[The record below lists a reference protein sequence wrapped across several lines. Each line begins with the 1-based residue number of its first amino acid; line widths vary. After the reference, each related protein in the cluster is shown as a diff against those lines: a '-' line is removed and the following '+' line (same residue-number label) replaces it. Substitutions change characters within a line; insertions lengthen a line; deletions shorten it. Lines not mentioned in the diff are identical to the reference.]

1 MVLPS
6 PSKLPG
12 KFYKSRVSQRT
23 VPPRRRA
30 STAPPTDSPPIKRQ
44 KTSLHISATPP
55 LAGNDQLELQSINPS
70 TSGSTPVLGSVSSP
84 VDTPR
89 RPSSASMAQSRP
101 VQSQSSSRSRLMA
114 ATLPTSVAHGASQ
127 RTSSLERGAMQR
139 SDMELALRQE
149 INQAVY
155 EYPNF
160 VDELLA
166 IPDHDRREDVRQAL
180 SSIPFFSHSGREW
193 AINCQDLEGQESPE
207 MHTQLARILNAI
219 GQATFTS
226 DQFRP
231 VHQEIVALHGVP
243 IKADDPNDTDTSPD
257 IVQAMPGSDGRR
269 HWAEVQF
276 IAECKGKSASKGRE
290 EQLSDALLQVA
301 RYARA
306 TLIHQI
312 ERLHVFSIITY
323 GTEAI
328 FVRLGRTGI
337 LHSPPINLQKNFS
350 EFALAAAGLFALSPD
365 SFGYDC
371 RFYYW
376 PRLTGLAD
384 DYNTERQIRI
394 KTGKRRWVVSEILCQ
409 RKCLVGRATLVLLL
423 SRVQN
428 HRQRVVLKMIWRDK
442 SRADEGENLEDF
454 RGWHGIC
461 QCIWSEVG
469 ASTAVRYRDDM
480 VTSPLMKSL
489 YPPLRNVK
497 ATEIRASA
505 SGGSTRSVTSRIS
518 HATRGQ
524 SRSWLPE
531 DRVVSTIM
539 MEEGFAL
546 WRIGRLGHL
555 LRILRDSVVGLAG
568 IVEQGKVH
576 RDISEGNILCSRL
589 RTSTE
594 NCNDGPPGRSSSPPG
609 NGPGDLTDLDA
620 DSDSDTDGDTT
631 DASSISSGVRYETLA
646 DTELNK
652 FPLEP
657 EEGVIPADTYKAYVQ
672 RRYRGLWCA
681 GRIYDFEFVVKKD
694 RPDNAVRGMERTGTP
709 AFISAQLLLATNKK
723 PVRHTFLHD
732 LESIFW
738 VLIWMV
744 ATRTKHGEKL
754 TAEAQQLIDDLCN
767 NDDRALGNFKRSF
780 LLLPKAAR
788 TDIVALGGDWTGA
801 AGIVSKLAK
810 ILKAN
815 IYDKEGDP
823 GSDSEDENA
832 EVPDRQ
838 TDDHRDPWLV
848 LKSIIDVFDREIVK
862 IDKIESANPISSVAS
877 PV

>member
-1 MVLPS
+1 MHLRVISDLPNQPQPTLEYGS
-6 PSKLPG
+6 AFAFQLPG

-337 LHSPPINLQKNFS
+337 LHSPPFNLQKNFS

-568 IVEQGKVH
+568 IVEQG
-576 RDISEGNILCSRL
+576 RFTGISARG
-589 RTSTE
+589 TFYAA
-594 NCNDGPPGRSSSPPG
+594 
-609 NGPGDLTDLDA
+609 DA

-672 RRYRGLWCA
+672 RRYRGCEGSA
-681 GRIYDFEFVVKKD
+681 RQCGE
-694 RPDNAVRGMERTGTP
+694 GMERTGTP

-754 TAEAQQLIDDLCN
+754 TAEAQQLIDDLRGL
-767 NDDRALGNFKRSF
+767 D
-780 LLLPKAAR
+780 
-788 TDIVALGGDWTGA
+788 GA